1 MKTKTS
7 MENSRPTVASPH
19 VSSIAAETMAAPAR
33 PGPPK
38 HQPKGQSLSTSA
50 RPPFIGRKVLA
61 RMSEVSSGSLSLLE
75 GGRRHDFGKAEAGL
89 PHATI
94 EVRDARFW
102 AAVAFRGSIGAGEAY
117 SKGWWTSADPVAV
130 VRVFVRNGEALD
142 GLERGFARLSRPF
155 LAVYHALRRN
165 NERGS
170 AENIR
175 AHYDVSNEFFALF
188 LDPTMTYSC
197 GVYEHPEATLEE
209 ASIAKIDRLCRKLDL
224 KPSDHLLE
232 IGTGWGAFALHAA
245 REYGCRVTTTTISKE
260 QHVLAEK
267 RIREAGLEDRITL
280 LFQDY
285 RRLEGTYDKLVSVE
299 MIEAVG
305 ADYYGEFFECC
316 SKLLKPEGR
325 MALQAIT
332 ISDQHFE
339 RARRSVDFIQR
350 HVFPGSCIPSVT
362 ALISA
367 ATRSSDL
374 RVAEL
379 EDIGPHYVKTLA
391 TWREALRARWSD
403 AMAMG
408 YSDDFLRQWEFY
420 FAYCEGGFAE
430 RHISDVHMLLQRPG
444 VRPPITAR
452 PI

>member
-1 MKTKTS
+1 
-7 MENSRPTVASPH
+7 
-19 VSSIAAETMAAPAR
+19 MALPAR
-33 PGPPK
+33 RDPSK
-38 HQPKGQSLSTSA
+38 HQTKGQSLSSSA
-50 RPPFIGRKVLA
+50 RPPLIGRKVLA

-316 SKLLKPEGR
+316 SKLLKPEGS